1 MTIMKEDNVSKKVQ
15 QDSMPAVKFSE
26 LCEMIESGVIEM
38 DMPGVIVAVNQK
50 YTIGRV
56 ETKGLP
62 ERHKL
67 NVVFPMMV
75 SGLSELARNAMMY
88 KPKALGTI
96 AKWWGRDGQDKMKGS
111 ILEGI
116 LGKL

>member
-1 MTIMKEDNVSKKVQ
+1 
-15 QDSMPAVKFSE
+15 MPAVKFSE
-26 LCEMIESGVIEM
+26 LFKMVQSGAIEM

-62 ERHKL
+62 ENHKL
-67 NVVFPMMV
+67 HAILPMLMG
-75 SGLSELARNAMMY
+75 GLSELARDVMLY

-96 AKWWGRDGQDKMKGS
+96 ARWWGREGQEKMKDS

-116 LGKL
+116 LAKL

>member
-1 MTIMKEDNVSKKVQ
+1 MKEDNVSKKVQ

-26 LCEMIESGVIEM
+26 LFKMVQSGAIEM
-38 DMPGVIVAVNQK
+38 DMPGVIVLVNK
-50 YTIGRV
+50 EYSLGRV
-56 ETKGLP
+56 ATAGLP

>member
-26 LCEMIESGVIEM
+26 LFKMVQSGAIEM

-50 YTIGRV
+50 YTAGRA

-62 ERHKL
+62 ENHKL
-67 NVVFPMMV
+67 HAIFPIMLG
-75 SGLSELARNAMMY
+75 GLAELARDVMMY

-96 AKWWGRDGQDKMKGS
+96 AKWWGREGQDKMKNS

-116 LGKL
+116 LAKL